1 MRRSWT
7 QRRGV
12 PSVRPADRYDLL
24 LDSRLISVT
33 LWATLACAVPAVIL
47 GLVGGGRAGAAGAL
61 WGAGSVGF
69 NGVAA
74 AWVSARTG
82 RSRRRIGPGRVLLA
96 LPVRIALLAAA
107 IAVGVGPLGLP
118 ETATVLAVC
127 GGEICVVT
135 AQSWV
140 VLHGPT
146 FVGPLD

>member
-1 MRRSWT
+1 M
-7 QRRGV
+7 
-12 PSVRPADRYDLL
+12 PSVRTPDRVELL
-24 LDSRLISVT
+24 TDSRLISAT
-33 LWATLACAVPAVIL
+33 LWATLATAVPAIVL
-47 GLVGGGRAGAAGAL
+47 GAVLGGRSSAAGAL
-61 WGAGSVGF
+61 WGVGSVGV

-82 RSRRRIGPGRVLLA
+82 RSRRGIGPGRVLLA
-96 LPVRIALLAAA
+96 LPVRLALLALA
-107 IAVGVGPLGLP
+107 IAAGVGPLGLP

-127 GGEICVVT
+127 GGEICVIT

>member
-1 MRRSWT
+1 M
-7 QRRGV
+7 
-12 PSVRPADRYDLL
+12 PSVRTADRVDLL
-24 LDSRLISVT
+24 VDSRLISAT
-33 LWATLACAVPAVIL
+33 LWATLATALPALLL
-47 GLVGGGRAGAAGAL
+47 GTLAAGRNGAAGAL
-61 WGAGSVGF
+61 WGVGSVGV

-96 LPVRIALLAAA
+96 LPIRIALLAAA

-118 ETATVLAVC
+118 ETVTVLAVC
-127 GGEICVVT
+127 AGEICVVI

>member
-1 MRRSWT
+1 MRTS
-7 QRRGV
+7 
-12 PSVRPADRYDLL
+12 DRVDLL
-24 LDSRLISVT
+24 VDSRLISAT
-33 LWATLACAVPAVIL
+33 LLATLATAVPAAVL
-47 GLVGGGRAGAAGAL
+47 GLALAGRSGAAGAL
-61 WGAGSVGF
+61 WGVGSVGV

-82 RSRRRIGPGRVLLA
+82 RTRRRIGPGRVLLA

-107 IAVGVGPLGLP
+107 LAVGVGPLGLP

-127 GGEICVVT
+127 GGEICVVA

>member
-1 MRRSWT
+1 
-7 QRRGV
+7 V
-12 PSVRPADRYDLL
+12 PSVRPADRPDLL
-24 LDSRLISVT
+24 LDSKLISAT
-33 LWATLACAVPAVIL
+33 LWCTLAVALPAVA
-47 GLVGGGRAGAAGAL
+47 LVWIAAGRSGAAGAL
-61 WGAGSVGF
+61 WGVGSVGV

-82 RSRRRIGPGRVLLA
+82 RTRRQIGPGRVLLA

-107 IAVGVGPLGLP
+107 LAVGVGPLGLP
-118 ETATVLAVC
+118 ETVTVLAVC
-127 GGEICVVT
+127 GGEICVIA

>member
-1 MRRSWT
+1 M
-7 QRRGV
+7 
-12 PSVRPADRYDLL
+12 PSVRTADRVELL
-24 LDSRLISVT
+24 TDSRLISVT
-33 LWATLACAVPAVIL
+33 LWAALAIAVPAVLL
-47 GLVGGGRAGAAGAL
+47 GWLGAGRSGAAGAL
-61 WGAGSVGF
+61 WGVGSVGV

-82 RSRRRIGPGRVLLA
+82 RSRRGIGPGRVLLA
-96 LPVRIALLAAA
+96 LPIRIALLAAA

-127 GGEICVVT
+127 GGEICVVV

>member
-1 MRRSWT
+1 MRT
-7 QRRGV
+7 
-12 PSVRPADRYDLL
+12 ADRVDLL
-24 LDSRLISVT
+24 VDSRLITAT
-33 LWATLACAVPAVIL
+33 LWATLATAVPAAAL
-47 GLVGGGRAGAAGAL
+47 GLALAGRSGAAGAL
-61 WGAGSVGF
+61 WGVGSVGV

-82 RSRRRIGPGRVLLA
+82 RTRRRIGPGRVLLA

-107 IAVGVGPLGLP
+107 LAVGVGPLGLP

-127 GGEICVVT
+127 GGEICVIA

>member
-1 MRRSWT
+1 MRT
-7 QRRGV
+7 D
-12 PSVRPADRYDLL
+12 RPDLL
-24 LDSRLISVT
+24 VDSRLITVT
-33 LWATLACAVPAVIL
+33 LWATLALAVTAAVL
-47 GLVGGGRAGAAGAL
+47 GFATAGGRGAAGAL
-61 WGAGSVGF
+61 YGAGSVGV

-82 RSRRRIGPGRVLLA
+82 RSRRQIGPGRVLLA

-107 IAVGVGPLGLP
+107 LAVGVGPLGLP

-127 GGEICVVT
+127 GGEICVVA

>member
-1 MRRSWT
+1 M
-7 QRRGV
+7 
-12 PSVRPADRYDLL
+12 RPADRLDLL
-24 LDSRLISVT
+24 VDSRLIAVT
-33 LWATLACAVPAVIL
+33 LWTALAAAVPAVLL
-47 GLVGGGRAGAAGAL
+47 GLAFGGRSAAAGAL
-61 WGAGSVGF
+61 WGVGSVGV

-82 RSRRRIGPGRVLLA
+82 RTRRRIGPGSVLLA

-107 IAVGVGPLGLP
+107 LAVGVGPLGLP

-127 GGEICVVT
+127 GGEICVIA

>member
-1 MRRSWT
+1 MRT
-7 QRRGV
+7 
-12 PSVRPADRYDLL
+12 ADRPELL
-24 LDSRLISVT
+24 VDSRLIAVT
-33 LWATLACAVPAVIL
+33 LRATLALFVPAVLL
-47 GLVGGGRAGAAGAL
+47 GYVAAGGEGAAGAL
-61 WGAGSVGF
+61 WGAGSVGV

-82 RSRRRIGPGRVLLA
+82 RTRRQIGPGRVLLA

-107 IAVGVGPLGLP
+107 LAVGVGPLGLP
-118 ETATVLAVC
+118 ETATILAACGSEVC
-127 GGEICVVT
+127 VIA

>member
-1 MRRSWT
+1 MRT
-7 QRRGV
+7 
-12 PSVRPADRYDLL
+12 PDRPDLL
-24 LDSRLISVT
+24 VDAKLITVT
-33 LWATLACAVPAVIL
+33 LWATLATAVPAAVL
-47 GLVGGGRAGAAGAL
+47 AFVTAGGRGAAGAL
-61 WGAGSVGF
+61 YGVGSVGV

-82 RSRRRIGPGRVLLA
+82 RSRRQIGPGRVLLA

-107 IAVGVGPLGLP
+107 LAVGVGPLGLP

-127 GGEICVVT
+127 GGEICVLA

>member
-1 MRRSWT
+1 MRT
-7 QRRGV
+7 
-12 PSVRPADRYDLL
+12 ADRVDTLV
-24 LDSRLISVT
+24 DSRLITAT
-33 LWATLACAVPAVIL
+33 LWATVAIAVPAAVL
-47 GLVGGGRAGAAGAL
+47 GLALGSRSDAAGAV
-61 WGAGSVGF
+61 WGVGSVGV

-82 RSRRRIGPGRVLLA
+82 RTRRGIGPGRVLLA

-107 IAVGVGPLGLP
+107 LAVGVGPLGLP

-127 GGEICVVT
+127 GGEICVVA